1 MVGCDENL
9 LIFLLQTEVCLTL
22 TNKFTLPPVDR
33 GDMDRLFIKTK
44 QLLCS
49 VLPCTAF
56 GQGMLHFFSIK
67 TIKMMYESDPRF
79 HI

>member
-1 MVGCDENL
+1 MIKTVVGFDKNL

-56 GQGMLHFFSIK
+56 GQGMLHFLALK
-67 TIKMMYESDPRF
+67 L
-79 HI
+79 